1 MRRAKAL
8 YSGGCESHPV
18 CTHRTGN
25 PRGLDWVDGV
35 AERLVVPKMPSNV
48 GRGKEPQAGCGKKIA
63 CGSGLAYNPVM
74 RAENSERITGK
85 SEGVELEWFDD
96 VEA

>member
-1 MRRAKAL
+1 ML
-8 YSGGCESHPV
+8 
-18 CTHRTGN
+18 
-25 PRGLDWVDGV
+25 
-35 AERLVVPKMPSNV
+35 AEEGSLRLE
-48 GRGKEPQAGCGKKIA
+48 GYGKKIA